1 MSGKTKRM
9 GQIKQI
15 LQLHQQGYGKK
26 TIVKSLG
33 ISRKTVRAVL
43 NKVEAGGW
51 LLEELL
57 SLEDPALESRLYAGN
72 AAFTEEKFNQ
82 LKDRLDYYAAELERP
97 HVTKR
102 LLWEEYRQQFP
113 DGYSH
118 SQFQHHLLQHV
129 RTKNTTMVLEH
140 KPADKLMIDFAG
152 KTTSYVDP
160 QTGEIITCQLF
171 VACLPYSSYFFAMA
185 VPTQK
190 LEDFIHALV
199 SCIAFVGGVTSL
211 LVPDNMKTAIAKASR
226 YEPELNQ
233 ALEDLANHYGFAVMP
248 ARVAHPQDKGAV
260 EGHVKIAYAQIYARL
275 RNRQFFSIADLNAA
289 IKECVL
295 KVNQTRMQNKP
306 YSREEK
312 FLADE
317 RPLLKSVPSE
327 LFQIKHYREYTVA
340 KNCHIL
346 LMEDKH
352 HYSVP
357 HTYRGKKVKVIYTR
371 SLVEIYYQG
380 QRIACHQRDRAP
392 GRYTYIK
399 EHLASQQQQYLNLSY
414 QYYLDQAVSISD
426 KLKSVFAQRFEQD
439 IPPEILYKSC
449 NGWLALCKK
458 TDKATVDKACQI
470 ALEVGNYSYKFFEN
484 LIKNKMTN
492 LITEKPSTV
501 PLPRHANVRGKD
513 YYQQQL
519 NINL

>member
-57 SLEDPALESRLYAGN
+57 SLGDPALESRLYAGN

-190 LEDFIHALV
+190 LEDFIPSYPVLL
-199 SCIAFVGGVTSL
+199 SL
-211 LVPDNMKTAIAKASR
+211 
-226 YEPELNQ
+226 
-233 ALEDLANHYGFAVMP
+233 AV
-248 ARVAHPQDKGAV
+248 
-260 EGHVKIAYAQIYARL
+260 
-275 RNRQFFSIADLNAA
+275 
-289 IKECVL
+289 
-295 KVNQTRMQNKP
+295 
-306 YSREEK
+306 
-312 FLADE
+312 
-317 RPLLKSVPSE
+317 
-327 LFQIKHYREYTVA
+327 
-340 KNCHIL
+340 
-346 LMEDKH
+346 
-352 HYSVP
+352 
-357 HTYRGKKVKVIYTR
+357 
-371 SLVEIYYQG
+371 
-380 QRIACHQRDRAP
+380 
-392 GRYTYIK
+392 
-399 EHLASQQQQYLNLSY
+399 
-414 QYYLDQAVSISD
+414 
-426 KLKSVFAQRFEQD
+426 
-439 IPPEILYKSC
+439 
-449 NGWLALCKK
+449 
-458 TDKATVDKACQI
+458 
-470 ALEVGNYSYKFFEN
+470 
-484 LIKNKMTN
+484 
-492 LITEKPSTV
+492 
-501 PLPRHANVRGKD
+501 
-513 YYQQQL
+513 
-519 NINL
+519 